1 MANAKLSGSLLERKD
16 VLPSTTL
23 ALSEP
28 SDASVNGS
36 LANRF
41 ESVNAAL
48 CDADSKDAPSAQAMT
63 AAGRS
68 VSCSPTGEGNRRFAT
83 IIAFCGFAAT
93 ISGFLFFHAT
103 TQTGPTVASQSP
115 SSSPKV
121 RDAMRAPT
129 DLATPPHIT
138 IATSSEA
145 DIVPA
150 TIIPPRPDASVTPA
164 IPLAVAD
171 PAVPSAETAVAIRAP
186 GPSAELPA
194 SPAGVSAPVN
204 DPRPAVALARAESP
218 PQAILVPSIAAPP
231 APQPSP
237 AVEAVQIAPRLEP
250 VVAGNAVV
258 PAMQAAG
265 ARIPT
270 EEIAALLAR
279 GDVLFGKGD
288 ITSARL
294 FYERAAEEGDAQ
306 AAMRLGES
314 YDAAFLA
321 RARLNGVSG
330 DAASALRWYRYAREL
345 EAVKGEILLTGV
357 AVDDEVAKRSKEM
370 NQLFEQFLALSKQR
384 R

>member
-1 MANAKLSGSLLERKD
+1 
-16 VLPSTTL
+16 
-23 ALSEP
+23 
-28 SDASVNGS
+28 
-36 LANRF
+36 
-41 ESVNAAL
+41 
-48 CDADSKDAPSAQAMT
+48 
-63 AAGRS
+63 
-68 VSCSPTGEGNRRFAT
+68 
-83 IIAFCGFAAT
+83 
-93 ISGFLFFHAT
+93 
-103 TQTGPTVASQSP
+103 
-115 SSSPKV
+115 
-121 RDAMRAPT
+121 
-129 DLATPPHIT
+129 
-138 IATSSEA
+138 
-145 DIVPA
+145 
-150 TIIPPRPDASVTPA
+150 
-164 IPLAVAD
+164 
-171 PAVPSAETAVAIRAP
+171 
-186 GPSAELPA
+186 
-194 SPAGVSAPVN
+194 
-204 DPRPAVALARAESP
+204 
-218 PQAILVPSIAAPP
+218 
-231 APQPSP
+231 
-237 AVEAVQIAPRLEP
+237 
-250 VVAGNAVV
+250 
-258 PAMQAAG
+258 MQAAG